1 MNTMSTFIYVVRLV
15 KSGMFE
21 KMSSEEEAVV
31 EDHFNRLKKA
41 LAEGKLIFA
50 GGKIDAEST
59 IAVGAQMK
67 KIESEIEAIKEVK
80 HISWKLSKWHKN
92 KGKWER
98 KPQTKAE
105 GE

>member
-50 GGKIDAEST
+50 GPTLDGKFGIVVFRAQSREEAEEFMKNDP
-59 IAVGAQMK
+59 AVKEGIMTAELHPFRVSL
-67 KIESEIEAIKEVK
+67 IEK
-80 HISWKLSKWHKN
+80 
-92 KGKWER
+92 
-98 KPQTKAE
+98 TD
-105 GE
+105 